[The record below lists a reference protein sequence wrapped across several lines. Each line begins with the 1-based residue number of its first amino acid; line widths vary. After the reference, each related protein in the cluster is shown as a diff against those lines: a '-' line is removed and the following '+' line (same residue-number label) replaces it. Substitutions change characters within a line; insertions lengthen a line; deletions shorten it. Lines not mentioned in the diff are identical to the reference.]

1 MVFLGLGSN
10 IGNREG
16 NILAAVQA
24 LSNHPAIAVRAISSL
39 YETEPF
45 GVEDQADFLNAAAG
59 IITSLS
65 PYSLLTECL
74 RIEHRLG
81 RVRSKKWA
89 PRVIDID
96 LLVYDDMM
104 IQSEQL
110 TIPHKLLAER
120 KFVLVPLAE
129 IAGEQIIVGGKTA
142 AQLLEQVSDRLN
154 VRFYKELVI

>member
-16 NILAAVQA
+16 SILAAVQA
-24 LSNHPAIAVRAISSL
+24 LSRHPAIAVKAISSL

-45 GVEDQADFLNAAAG
+45 GVKDQADFLNAVAG
-59 IITSLS
+59 IVTSLS
-65 PYSLLTECL
+65 PYSLLAECL

-96 LLVYDDMM
+96 LLVYDDVM

-110 TIPHKLLAER
+110 TIPHKFLTER

-129 IAGEQIIVGGKTA
+129 IAGEQIIAAGKTA
-142 AQLLEQVSDRLN
+142 AQLLEQVSNDLN
-154 VRFYKELVI
+154 VRFYKKLVI

>member
-24 LSNHPAIAVRAISSL
+24 LSSHPAIAVKAISSL

-45 GVEDQADFLNAAAG
+45 GVEDQADFLNAVAG

-65 PYSLLTECL
+65 PYSLLAECL

-96 LLVYDDMM
+96 LLVYDDVM

-129 IAGEQIIVGGKTA
+129 IAGEQIIAGGKTA
-142 AQLLEQVSDRLN
+142 TQLLEQVSDRLN